1 MGLIYFIAGCLIVL
15 GLHMGLRRLQNAT
28 RAIRRTALIALV
40 IIIALLL
47 LRFGA
52 PYLAAG
58 FSGLM
63 ALVAMASRMAALAP
77 FLGLFRGRND
87 STAAP
92 TRSPMSAQE
101 ARYILG
107 VSADASPADIKAA
120 YQKLMQKLH
129 PDAGGNDY
137 LASQLNQAKEVL
149 LKKKP

>member
-15 GLHMGLRRLQNAT
+15 GLHMGLRSLQNAT
-28 RAIRRTALIALV
+28 RAIRRAVLVGFV

-63 ALVAMASRMAALAP
+63 ALVALASRMAALAP
-77 FLGLFRGRND
+77 LLGLFRNRNN
-87 STAAP
+87 SAAP
-92 TRSPMSAQE
+92 SVRTSMSAQE
-101 ARYILG
+101 ARDILG
-107 VSADASPADIKAA
+107 VSADASRADIKAA

-149 LKKKP
+149 LKEKE